1 MENSPTFSR
10 GWLCTEEPAG
20 CSGLRG
26 RLTGRRDSSLHL
38 YPRSSGGLRET
49 EMTCSYIYTYTLDI
63 SHVWMSQS
71 KYQREIEELTF
82 WLYLFR

>member
-1 MENSPTFSR
+1 MVNSPTFSR

-38 YPRSSGGLRET
+38 YPRSSGGLREAESQIYHT
-49 EMTCSYIYTYTLDI
+49 QVQLYLHTGYLTCVDVTVKI
-63 SHVWMSQS
+63 S
-71 KYQREIEELTF
+71 RLIGELTF
-82 WLYLFR
+82 